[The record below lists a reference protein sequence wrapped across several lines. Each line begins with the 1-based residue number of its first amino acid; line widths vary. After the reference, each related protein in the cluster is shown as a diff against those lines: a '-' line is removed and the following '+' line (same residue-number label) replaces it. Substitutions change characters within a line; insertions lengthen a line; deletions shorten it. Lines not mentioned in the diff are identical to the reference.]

1 METRKNDEKG
11 ESKMKKTFLSLCFLV
26 LIPFLVSMDKSHS
39 NEHLYAVFES
49 EEGITFLS
57 YAQNWNENKL
67 KELHEELLKNPHGKE
82 IYNLSRISVYPNK
95 NKDINGLYYMDTKEI
110 RLYDGKEN
118 ENALD
123 FRYTLSHEYGHHIQ
137 NTYFPEISKQLHT
150 TWSKLRGID
159 DMPIVKGNSGDEKG
173 EHKWYA
179 SEIFAEDYVML
190 YSATQKIEAK
200 NLEDRDDVYYMSQ
213 EHEND
218 EISNVMENQKLQKWL
233 EKKTGF
239 LIDKKRMISTTKPIS
254 LKVTDQDFFSPLLTL
269 DAKKNEH
276 TQFFEKATFYEEQ
289 QNGTYKWNDEDEK
302 ITSTLNDQG
311 QLVETIGYMTK
322 WLPKTKSTYKGVYEL
337 KYTKIDTNT
346 NLAVTSPPIY
356 ILVKN
361 REDMRL
367 LSEKESKEIET
378 KLIKK
383 QAK

>member
-1 METRKNDEKG
+1 M
-11 ESKMKKTFLSLCFLV
+11 
-26 LIPFLVSMDKSHS
+26 PFLVSMDKSH
-39 NEHLYAVFES
+39 NDEHLYAVFES

-57 YAQNWNENKL
+57 YAQNWDVKKL
-67 KELHEELLKNPHGKE
+67 EELHEELLKNPHGKE
-82 IYNLSRISVYPNK
+82 ISDLTRVTIYPNK

-110 RLYDGKEN
+110 LLYNGKKKK
-118 ENALD
+118 NAID

-159 DMPIVKGNSGDEKG
+159 NMPIVKGNSGNNKG

-190 YSATQKIEAK
+190 YSATQKIDVK
-200 NLEDRDDVYYMSQ
+200 NLEDRDDVYYLSQ

-218 EISNVMENQKLQKWL
+218 EISNVMENQKLQQWL

-239 LIDKKRMISTTKPIS
+239 LIDQKRMIPTMKPIS
-254 LKVTDQDFFSPLLTL
+254 LKRTNEEFFSPVLTL
-269 DAKKNEH
+269 NAKKTEQI
-276 TQFFEKATFYEEQ
+276 QFYEKATFYEEQ
-289 QNGTYKWNDEDEK
+289 KNGTYKWNDEDEK
-302 ITSTLNDQG
+302 ITSTVNDQQ

-322 WLPKTKSTYKGVYEL
+322 WLPKTKSSYKGVYEL

-361 REDMRL
+361 RDDMRL
-367 LSEKESKEIET
+367 LSEKESKEIEN

>member
-1 METRKNDEKG
+1 
-11 ESKMKKTFLSLCFLV
+11 MKKTFLSLCFLV

-49 EEGITFLS
+49 EEGIAFLS
-57 YAQNWNENKL
+57 YAQNWNADKL

-82 IYNLSRISVYPNK
+82 IRNLSRISVYPNK
-95 NKDINGLYYMDTKEI
+95 NKNINGLYYTDTKEI
-110 RLYDGKEN
+110 RLYDGKKN
-118 ENALD
+118 KNALD

-159 DMPIVKGNSGDEKG
+159 DMSIVKGNSGDNKG

-190 YSATQKIEAK
+190 YSAAQKIDAK
-200 NLEDRDDVYYMSQ
+200 NLEDRDDIYYLSQ

-239 LIDKKRMISTTKPIS
+239 LIDQKRMISTMKPIS
-254 LKVTDQDFFSPLLTL
+254 LKKTDQDFFSPLLTL

-289 QNGTYKWNDEDEK
+289 QNGTYKWNEEDEK

-337 KYTKIDTNT
+337 KYTQIDTNT

-361 REDMRL
+361 RDDMRL

-378 KLIKK
+378 KLINK